1 MTLSDVRTITLVAR
15 LASQATIIALE
26 MEVGA
31 APLDQIEQSSLTHS
45 PDLAIP
51 IIKSNRTCQ
60 EPAKSAITSPKTQ
73 TTDIRTSADNS
84 TSKSKRPRE

>member
-51 IIKSNRTCQ
+51 MIKSNRTCQ
-60 EPAKSAITSPKTQ
+60 EPAQSAFTTPKTQ
-73 TTDIRTSADNS
+73 TSDIRTSAHS
-84 TSKSKRPRE
+84 TSNSKRPRQ

>member
-51 IIKSNRTCQ
+51 MIK
-60 EPAKSAITSPKTQ
+60 
-73 TTDIRTSADNS
+73 
-84 TSKSKRPRE
+84 